1 MTTRGRI
8 PSAVAVLVVALVTA
22 LLAACATVPTSGP
35 IEQGPVVDSGE
46 STQFIRVIAAPPSVG
61 ADPVEIVRGFLEANA
76 SLEDDHAIAR
86 GYLTGD
92 GSAQWQPD
100 AGTTVYDVASLALS
114 ARGDQVR
121 ARMDVVGELL
131 PDGSLEVITPPI
143 ERTLTFALEQ
153 VLDEGVPAPQ
163 WRISEPPPGIL
174 ISTSDLRRAY
184 RLYQVYFASA
194 RSEVL
199 VPDGRMLPVVGPSL
213 PTALA
218 ERVLAGSAQWLAP
231 AVRTGAPPGTALAL
245 GAVPVNDGVADVQ
258 LTDQVLSATGAER
271 RDLAAQLTWTLTQ
284 LPDVVSVRLLVG
296 GEPLEVPGAGVDMD
310 RTTWQA
316 QSPDA
321 LTTGASGVLRPPAY
335 VLAGA
340 SIVRV
345 AEAGRT
351 SIAIPEGVS
360 QDLTGL
366 AVSLDQ
372 RQAAAI
378 EGDGRGLW
386 LIPLDRTTTQRRID
400 GDRIDA
406 ISFDVDGQAF
416 FADDGRVRRVDLD
429 AAVREVPVRTEGL
442 PALER
447 LALARDG
454 ARVALVA
461 GGAVHV
467 GVLVEESGSL
477 VISSVRRVDMTIGQA
492 SDVAWRD
499 SRTLDVLG
507 SAMGSGLQV
516 LTLSIGSA
524 QVLPIGAPARPA
536 ELAAAPLSET
546 LVTTQEAEVFA
557 NVGLQWRDQGTGRS
571 VAYPG

>member
-1 MTTRGRI
+1 MTRYPPAR
-8 PSAVAVLVVALVTA
+8 SALVALAVALLTA
-22 LLAACATVPTSGP
+22 LLAACAQVPTSGP

-61 ADPVEIVRGFLEANA
+61 ADPAEIVRGFLEANA

-86 GYLTGD
+86 GYLTEP

-114 ARGDQVR
+114 ARGDRVR
-121 ARMDVVGELL
+121 VQMDVVGELL
-131 PDGSLEVITPPI
+131 PDGTLEVISPPI
-143 ERTLTFALEQ
+143 ERTLTIPLEQ
-153 VLDEGVPAPQ
+153 VPDGDVPAPQ

-174 ISTSDLRRAY
+174 ISSSDVRRAF
-184 RLYQVYFASA
+184 RLYEVYFASA

-218 ERVLAGSAQWLAP
+218 ERVLAGPAQWLAQ

-258 LTDQVLSATGAER
+258 LTDQVLSATDAER

-284 LPDVVSVRLLVG
+284 LPDVVAVRMLVG
-296 GEPLEVPGAGVDMD
+296 GEPLEVPGAGVEMD
-310 RTTWQA
+310 RSTWQA
-316 QSPDA
+316 RAPEA
-321 LTTGASGVLRPPAY
+321 LTTGASGALRAPAY
-335 VLAGA
+335 LLAGA

-351 SIAIPEGVS
+351 SIPIPNGVS
-360 QDLTGL
+360 EDLTGL

-372 RQAAAI
+372 RRAAAI
-378 EGDGRGLW
+378 EPDGRGLW
-386 LIPLDRTTTQRRID
+386 LIPLDRSTSQRRID
-400 GDRIDA
+400 GDRIGA

-416 FADDGRVRRVDLD
+416 YIDDGQVRRVDLD
-429 AAVREVPVRTEGL
+429 AAVREVPVRAEGL
-442 PALER
+442 GPLEG

-454 ARVALVA
+454 ARIALLA
-461 GGAVHV
+461 GGVVHV
-467 GVLVEESGSL
+467 GVLTEESDSL
-477 VISSVRRVDMTIGQA
+477 VISSVRRVDMTIERA
-492 SDVAWRD
+492 VDVAWSD
-499 SRTLDVLG
+499 SRSLDVLG

-516 LTLSIGSA
+516 LRQAIGSG

-536 ELAAAPLSET
+536 ELAAVPLSET
-546 LVTTQEAEVFA
+546 LVATRDAEVFA
-557 NVGLQWRDQGTGRS
+557 NVGLQWREQDPGRS